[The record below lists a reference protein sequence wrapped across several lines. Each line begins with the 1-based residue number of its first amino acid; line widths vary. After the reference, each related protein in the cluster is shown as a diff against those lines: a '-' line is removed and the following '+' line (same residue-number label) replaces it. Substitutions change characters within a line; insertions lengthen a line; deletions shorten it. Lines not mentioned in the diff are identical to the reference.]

1 MEPPVKFNLPLCD
14 LDISFEHFINGKNDM
29 LIDYPKLINA
39 RANDLLGSEQQ
50 LFSGPSRNNNS
61 LLPAL
66 GKVEAFLG
74 NDENSQVH
82 AR

>member
-1 MEPPVKFNLPLCD
+1 MF
-14 LDISFEHFINGKNDM
+14 
-29 LIDYPKLINA
+29 IDYPKLINA
-39 RANDLLGSEQQ
+39 WANDLLGSEQQ